1 MLNRFD
7 MNLLAAL
14 DALLHEKNVTRAA
27 QRVHVSQPTMS
38 AALHRL
44 REYFDDELLVR
55 VGRDLELTPRGLAL
69 VEPVRDAL
77 RGVQSALGTQ
87 PHFEAATASRR
98 FRLMVQDF
106 VGPRLLPA
114 VLGRLARDAPGV
126 HCHLEHFS
134 QLGLGKLEHAEI
146 DLVIGLD
153 SAQLF
158 GLREFPDSLRS
169 VELEPVHWVCAV
181 AADHP
186 TVGDALSRDEFLRL
200 PHLFARRSG
209 DFGDDSDAV
218 RRLMPAEIDAR
229 VTSESV
235 LQVAL
240 LLAGTPFI
248 AILPQSVVD
257 YVAPIVR
264 LKTFPVPIALPA
276 ARAVAFWHKRSGAD
290 PCHTWLRGIVTE
302 EALRLR
308 GEAIGTATAA
318 GRFNRPLTGE
328 ST

>member
-7 MNLLAAL
+7 LNLLAAL

-27 QRVHVSQPTMS
+27 KRVHVSQPTMS
-38 AALHRL
+38 SALHRL

-55 VGRDLELTPRGLAL
+55 VGRDMELTPRGLAL

-87 PHFEAATASRR
+87 PRLDPATTNRR

-106 VGPRLLPA
+106 IGPRLLPP
-114 VLGRLARDAPGV
+114 VLARLAQQAPGI

-134 QLGLGKLEHAEI
+134 QLGIGKLEHAEI
-146 DLVIGLD
+146 DLVIGVD
-153 SAQLF
+153 NAQLF

-169 VELEPVHWVCAV
+169 VQLEPVRWVCAV
-181 AADHP
+181 SADHP
-186 TVGDALSRDEFLRL
+186 TVGESLSREEFLQL
-200 PHLFARRSG
+200 PHVFARRSG
-209 DFGDDSDAV
+209 DFGADSDAV
-218 RRLMPAEIDAR
+218 RRFVPAEIDAR

-240 LLAGTPFI
+240 LLAGTPFL
-248 AILPQSVVD
+248 AILPQAIVD

-264 LKTFPVPIALPA
+264 LRTFPVPIALPD
-276 ARAVAFWHKRSGAD
+276 ARAVAFWHKRSEAD
-290 PCHTWLRGIVTE
+290 PCHAWLRGIVIE
-302 EALRLR
+302 EALRLGAEPR
-308 GEAIGTATAA
+308 GNGAA
-318 GRFNRPLTGE
+318 SHRVTGS
-328 ST
+328 STGVST